1 MPVHVNESGA
11 ITRIDPIPLSFLVY
25 SKINVTNQ
33 YTNTGGSDIYIKG
46 DGQTATFIINN
57 GGSGFI
63 PGDWPITYID
73 IDTDNYDTLQFT
85 ETQNYNIY
93 YYSIGGIVFLF
104 FIYLIYIYQTN
115 KIREASTE

>member
-1 MPVHVNESGA
+1 MSVHVNETGA
-11 ITRIDPIPLSFLVY
+11 IAKIDPIPLSFLLY

-33 YTNTGGSDIYIKG
+33 YANTGGSDIDIKG

-73 IDTDNYDTLQFT
+73 INSYGMNTLQFT

-93 YYSIGGIVFLF
+93 YYSIGGILFLF
-104 FIYLIYIYQTN
+104 LIYLIYIY
-115 KIREASTE
+115 KIREASME